1 MPALSVE
8 MKGVCTRD
16 VDAGYQGDGEGKGL
30 GLWEHR
36 WIRPWGRRDISPSTQ
51 LAKPE

>member
-16 VDAGYQGDGEGKGL
+16 IDAGYQGDGEGKGL
-30 GLWEHR
+30 GLWEQLDQAL
-36 WIRPWGRRDISPSTQ
+36 GKKGYISIHPTGK
-51 LAKPE
+51 A